1 MKIDTILAT
10 KGMNVVTIQP
20 QRSLKEAVRLLER
33 HNIGALVVVDESG
46 MPIGII
52 SERDIVRQAARDDN
66 DLLARPVSAVMTRNV
81 VTGSPQDDLQSVL
94 RTMTEK
100 HFRHLPIMDQG
111 RLAGIISIGDVV
123 KAQITEYQGEIETLE
138 TRIVQG

>member
-33 HNIGALVVVDESG
+33 HNIGALVVVNESG

-52 SERDIVRQAARDDN
+52 SERDIVRQAARDDK
-66 DLLARPVSAVMTRNV
+66 DLLTRPVSAVMTRNV

-138 TRIVQG
+138 TRVVQG

>member
-33 HNIGALVVVDESG
+33 HNIGALVVVNESG
-46 MPIGII
+46 MPVGII
-52 SERDIVRQAARDDN
+52 SERDIVRQAARDDK
-66 DLLARPVSAVMTRNV
+66 DLLSRPVSAVMTRNV

-94 RTMTEK
+94 HTMTEK
-100 HFRHLPIMDQG
+100 HFRHLPIIDQG

-138 TRIVQG
+138 SRIVQG